1 MAYLLLFPIAII
13 CMFLRII
20 YVNYK
25 RNDSVY
31 FVEKEPIFDKEDGF
45 YDDNLE

>member
-20 YVNYK
+20 YENYK
-25 RNDSVY
+25 RNDSV
-31 FVEKEPIFDKEDGF
+31 FLEEKEPIFKKEEGF
-45 YDDNLE
+45 YDDNIE